1 MIMAGSLHRRTL
13 LAGIAT
19 LALGHA
25 LLDHRI
31 IRSARAQQAQS
42 RYSVLVFS
50 RTTGFRHDSIPDAI
64 NAVRAL
70 GDQHGFQVDAT
81 EDPSVFTDASLA
93 GYSAVMFLLTTGHI
107 LDADQQAAFERYIQ
121 AGNGFVG
128 VHSAA
133 DTEYDWSF
141 YGGLVGAYF
150 ASHPDIQMAS
160 IRREDANHPSTVSLP
175 DVWVRADEWYNFQT
189 NPRDNSDI
197 RVLASLDEASYTGGT
212 MGDHPIV
219 WYHSYAG
226 GRGWYTAG
234 GHTSESY
241 SEPPFLA
248 HLLGG
253 IEYAAGNR
261 ATALLLCEAV
271 GQTCMTGRH

>member
-19 LALGHA
+19 LALGHP
-25 LLDHRI
+25 LLDQRI
-31 IRSARAQQAQS
+31 IRSARAQQAQA

-50 RTTGFRHDSIPDAI
+50 RTTGFRHESIPDAI
-64 NAVRAL
+64 DAVRAL
-70 GDQHGFQVDAT
+70 GDQHGFVVDAT
-81 EDPSVFTDASLA
+81 EDPSVFTDATLA
-93 GYSAVMFLLTTGHI
+93 GYSAVIFLLTTGHI
-107 LDADQQAAFERYIQ
+107 LEPDQQAPFERYIQ

-141 YGGLVGAYF
+141 YGGLVGTYF

-160 IRREDANHPSTVSLP
+160 IHREDANHPSTVSLP
-175 DVWVRADEWYNFQT
+175 DVWVRTDEWYNFQT

-212 MGDHPIV
+212 MGDHPIA
-219 WYHSYAG
+219 WYHGYAG
-226 GRGWYTAG
+226 GRAWYTAG
-234 GHTSESY
+234 GHTSEAY
-241 SEPPFLA
+241 SESLFVA

-253 IEYAAGNR
+253 IEYAA
-261 ATALLLCEAV
+261 AAL
-271 GQTCMTGRH
+271 

>member
-1 MIMAGSLHRRTL
+1 MIMAGSIQRRTL

-25 LLDHRI
+25 PLDLRVV
-31 IRSARAQQAQS
+31 RSARAQQAQV

-50 RTTGFRHDSIPDAI
+50 RTTGFRHDSIADAI
-64 NAVRAL
+64 SAVRAL
-70 GDQHGFQVDAT
+70 GDQNGFLLDAT
-81 EDPSVFTDASLA
+81 EDPSVFTDATLA
-93 GYSAVMFLLTTGHI
+93 GYSAVIFLLTTGHI
-107 LDADQQAAFERYIQ
+107 LEADQQAAFQRYIQ

-150 ASHPDIQMAS
+150 ASHPDIQSAS
-160 IRREDANHPSTVSLP
+160 IRREDSNHPSTVLLP
-175 DVWVRADEWYNFQT
+175 DLWIRTDEWYNFQT
-189 NPRDNSDI
+189 NPRDNTDI
-197 RVLASLDEASYTGGT
+197 RVLASLDETTYAGGT
-212 MGDHPIV
+212 MGDHPIA

-226 GRGWYTAG
+226 GRAWYTAG

-241 SEPPFLA
+241 SEPLFLA

-253 IEYAAGNR
+253 IEYAAG
-261 ATALLLCEAV
+261 AL
-271 GQTCMTGRH
+271 

>member
-1 MIMAGSLHRRTL
+1 MAGSLHRRTL

-19 LALGHA
+19 LALGSA
-25 LLDHRI
+25 LLDHRVI
-31 IRSARAQQAQS
+31 GSARAQQAQAQA

-64 NAVRAL
+64 AAVRAL
-70 GDQHGFQVDAT
+70 GDQHGFLVDAT
-81 EDPSVFTDASLA
+81 EDPSVFTDATLS
-93 GYSAVMFLLTTGHI
+93 GYSSVIFLLTTGHI
-107 LDADQQAAFERYIQ
+107 LESDQQAAFERYIQ

-133 DTEYDWSF
+133 DTEYDWTF

-160 IRREDANHPSTVSLP
+160 IHREDANHPSTVSLP
-175 DVWVRADEWYNFQT
+175 DLWVRTDEWYNFQT
-189 NPRDNSDI
+189 NPRDRPDI
-197 RVLASLDEASYTGGT
+197 HVLASLDEASYAGGT
-212 MGDHPIV
+212 MGDHPIA
-219 WYHSYAG
+219 WYHSYAS
-226 GRGWYTAG
+226 GRAWYTAG

-241 SEPPFLA
+241 SEPLFLA

-253 IEYAAGNR
+253 IEYAAG
-261 ATALLLCEAV
+261 AL
-271 GQTCMTGRH
+271 

>member
-1 MIMAGSLHRRTL
+1 MAGSLDRRTL

-19 LALGHA
+19 LALGPA
-25 LLDHRI
+25 LLDHRV
-31 IRSARAQQAQS
+31 IRSARAQQTQAL
-42 RYSVLVFS
+42 YSVLVFS

-64 NAVRAL
+64 AAVLAL
-70 GDQHGFQVDAT
+70 GDQHGFGVDAT
-81 EDPSVFTDASLA
+81 EDPSVFTDATLA
-93 GYSAVMFLLTTGHI
+93 GYSAVIFLLTTGHI
-107 LDADQQAAFERYIQ
+107 LESSQQAAFERYIQ

-160 IRREDANHPSTVSLP
+160 IHREDANHPSTVSLP
-175 DVWVRADEWYNFQT
+175 DLWVRTDEWYNFQT
-189 NPRDNSDI
+189 NPRDRPDI
-197 RVLASLDEASYTGGT
+197 HVLASLDEASYAGGT
-212 MGDHPIV
+212 MGDHPIA

-226 GRGWYTAG
+226 GRAWYTAG

-241 SEPPFLA
+241 SEPLFLA

-253 IEYAAGNR
+253 IEYAAAAPKR
-261 ATALLLCEAV
+261 V
-271 GQTCMTGRH
+271 V

>member
-19 LALGHA
+19 LALGTA
-25 LLDHRI
+25 LLDDRV
-31 IRSARAQQAQS
+31 IRSARAQQPQA
-42 RYSVLVFS
+42 RYNVLVFS

-64 NAVRAL
+64 AAVRAL
-70 GDQHGFQVDAT
+70 GDQHGFLVDAT
-81 EDPSVFTDASLA
+81 EDPSAFTDATLA
-93 GYSAVMFLLTTGHI
+93 SYRAVIFLLTTGHI
-107 LDADQQAAFERYIQ
+107 LEPDQQAAFERYIQ

-150 ASHPDIQMAS
+150 ASHPEIQMAS
-160 IRREDANHPSTVSLP
+160 IHREDSSDPSTVSLP
-175 DVWVRADEWYNFQT
+175 DLWMRTDEWYNFQT
-189 NPRDNSDI
+189 NPRDNADI
-197 RVLASLDEASYTGGT
+197 RVLASLDEASYAGGT
-212 MGDHPIV
+212 MGDHPIA

-226 GRGWYTAG
+226 GRAWYTAG

-241 SEPPFLA
+241 SERLFLA

-253 IEYAAGNR
+253 IEYAAGG
-261 ATALLLCEAV
+261 A
-271 GQTCMTGRH
+271 